1 MKELHKKDLAS
12 HLDPESCEEV
22 RKGLREVLTGENA
35 GEPLSREIRTPEMP
49 TLLSEAEG
57 NTSERGKASVKGIR
71 RGRRPSAC
79 MDSLWTGT
87 ERSRNSSA
95 DDVPL
100 ERGAKVND
108 RTAPM
113 YDCGKSDEAVVAGK
127 RTNNPD
133 LTQADLWGNGAE
145 FVEPRASTKRNA
157 SQQNIPRTQSRV
169 HGMSHELE
177 RVRQRARID
186 KKTRFTAL
194 LHHLSKE
201 RLRQSFAGLK
211 KQAAAGV
218 DGVVW
223 KEYAEHLESNLK
235 GLHQRVQRGTYR
247 AKPSRR
253 VYIPKADGKERPLG
267 VAALE
272 DKIVQGAVA
281 EVLNAIYE
289 TDFLGFS
296 YGFRPGRGQHD
307 ALDALAVTLT
317 RGKVNWVLDAD
328 IRGFFDAISHEWL
341 RKFLQHRIGDR
352 RILRLID
359 KWLQAG
365 VLENGQ
371 WKPTE
376 KGTPQGATLS
386 PLLANIYLHYVLDL
400 WLHQWRRKYANGEVI
415 VVRFAD
421 DFLVG
426 FQHKEDAE
434 RMLTLIRERMAQ
446 FALELHSEKTRLI
459 EFGRFAA
466 KKRSRRN
473 RRRPETFDFL
483 GFTHICGE
491 NRKGGFIL
499 MRHSV
504 SKRVQQK
511 LRAVRVELRKRMHR
525 PIAEQGR
532 WLGHVFRG
540 FSQYHAVPTNGR
552 AVNSFRGE
560 LARSWYRSLRRRS
573 EKRRINWKKMD
584 RLVKHWIPA
593 TRICHPWPN
602 ERFDAKHSR

>member
-1 MKELHKKDLAS
+1 
-12 HLDPESCEEV
+12 
-22 RKGLREVLTGENA
+22 
-35 GEPLSREIRTPEMP
+35 
-49 TLLSEAEG
+49 
-57 NTSERGKASVKGIR
+57 
-71 RGRRPSAC
+71 
-79 MDSLWTGT
+79 
-87 ERSRNSSA
+87 
-95 DDVPL
+95 
-100 ERGAKVND
+100 
-108 RTAPM
+108 
-113 YDCGKSDEAVVAGK
+113 
-127 RTNNPD
+127 
-133 LTQADLWGNGAE
+133 
-145 FVEPRASTKRNA
+145 
-157 SQQNIPRTQSRV
+157 
-169 HGMSHELE
+169 MSHELE

-194 LHHLSKE
+194 LHHLSKD

-272 DKIVQGAVA
+272 DKIVQGAVT

-307 ALDALAVTLT
+307 ALDALSVTLT

-341 RKFLQHRIGDR
+341 RKFLQHRIGDQ

-400 WLHQWRRKYANGEVI
+400 WIHQWRRKYANGEVI

-426 FQHKEDAE
+426 FQHKKDAE

-473 RRRPETFDFL
+473 RNRPETFDFL
-483 GFTHICGE
+483 GFTHICGK

-504 SKRVQQK
+504 NKRVQQK

-532 WLGHVFRG
+532 WLGLVFRG
-540 FSQYHAVPTNGR
+540 FSQYYAVPTNGR